1 MCRLQLIAV
10 LLLIVIVPC
19 SVSAQNNDDDKKIIA
34 PSQIYSPLGAKPQS
48 SDKDLAIQYYASGDY
63 AKAAVLYEKLYN
75 EEPNTYYYRYLYY
88 SLLGLGEYDKAIDL
102 AKKAK
107 RKDARNKVQYQID
120 EAYVHIISGN
130 ASKGYKVFDN
140 AIKSVQP
147 KQLEI
152 TLLAS
157 SFVRL
162 HENKYAIKTYLKGRE
177 LLNDKKLYC
186 VELSDC
192 YFKEKEYKKSV
203 KELVDFA
210 MYNPKMI
217 NLVYTKLERYMDNDA
232 DGMVTSAIRE
242 ELMLLTREFP
252 NSSIYSDL
260 MLWFSLQDG
269 DFDLAFLQV
278 KASDKRNDE
287 EGFNVLEFALVC
299 CQNGAYKIAQD
310 AYNYVIAEYSKD
322 NAASVLLA
330 QIGLVDLE
338 YELLQLNENYDMETV
353 RDLDAKFTSLL
364 KETEISVD
372 MYSTVVN
379 SANLKAFYLKDY
391 QGAIDVLAQL
401 LEKCRRAAD
410 VANIKL
416 AMGDIYL
423 SSGDPWEAILL
434 YSQVEKLLKDEPLG
448 HEAKYRNAL
457 VSYYIGEFNWAAAK
471 LDVLKASTEKLIAN
485 DAMKLS
491 MFIKDNQD
499 EDSVSLPL
507 QLFAKA
513 DLAIFNKQ
521 YDLAFQYLDSAS
533 NVNAW
538 SVIEDD
544 ALMRKAEILVKKHKY
559 KEADSVLSIIGEKY
573 SDEMLA
579 DEALFTRAYI
589 NDAFLN
595 DNTLAEEL
603 YMKVV
608 LDYPDSIFAIA
619 ARDNYRRLRGDEN
632 VRTIDPNDEIIY
644 VPIFKK

>member
-1 MCRLQLIAV
+1 MCRLQLIAAI
-10 LLLIVIVPC
+10 LLIVIVPC
-19 SVSAQNNDDDKKIIA
+19 SVFAQNNDDDKKIIA

-88 SLLGLGEYDKAIDL
+88 CLLGIGDYDEAIDL
-102 AKKAK
+102 TKKAK
-107 RKDARNKVQYQID
+107 RKDARNKIQYQID
-120 EAYVHIISGN
+120 EAYVYIISGN

-140 AIKSVQP
+140 AIKSIQP

-177 LLNDKKLYC
+177 LLKNNKLYC
-186 VELSDC
+186 LELSDC

-203 KELVDFA
+203 KELIDFA

-217 NLVYTKLERYMDNDA
+217 NLVYSKLERYMDNDA
-232 DGMVTSAIRE
+232 DGTITSAIRE
-242 ELMLLTREFP
+242 ELLLLTREFP

-278 KASDKRNDE
+278 KAADKINEE
-287 EGFNVLEFALVC
+287 EGAEVLEFASVC
-299 CQNGAYKIAQD
+299 RQNNAYKVAQD
-310 AYNYVIAEYSKD
+310 AYNYIISEYSK
-322 NAASVLLA
+322 NNSASVLLA
-330 QIGLVDLE
+330 QIGLVDLD
-338 YELLQLNENYDMETV
+338 YEQLLLDENYDMETV
-353 RDLDAKFTSLL
+353 HDLDAKFTSLL
-364 KETEISVD
+364 EDTGINLD

-379 SANLKAFYLKDY
+379 AANLKSFYLKDY
-391 QGAIDVLAQL
+391 QGAIDVLTPL
-401 LEKCRRAAD
+401 LEKCRRVAD
-410 VANIKL
+410 IANIKL

-434 YSQVEKLLKDEPLG
+434 YSQVEKMLKDEPLG

-491 MFIKDNQD
+491 LFIKNNQD
-499 EDSVSLPL
+499 GDSVSLPL

-521 YDLAFQYLDSAS
+521 YDIAFQYLDSAS

-544 ALMRKAEILVKKHKY
+544 ALMRKAEVLVKKHRY
-559 KEADSVLSIIGEKY
+559 KEADSILSIIGEKY
-573 SDEMLA
+573 SEEMLA
-579 DEALFTRAYI
+579 DEALYTRAYI
-589 NDAFLN
+589 NETFLKN
-595 DNTLAEEL
+595 DELAEEL

-619 ARDNYRRLRGDEN
+619 SRDSYRRLRGDEN
-632 VRTIDPNDEIIY
+632 VRTVDPNDEIIY
-644 VPIFKK
+644 VPIFK